1 MATVTGS
8 GLFDKLASA
17 FEFSFVPFA
26 CSSVSADT
34 LSDEGG
40 RIEDGLA
47 VWLQSEGE
55 LDSAAETCAAACSDA
70 FFRAARI
77 LLTSLLMLS
86 RAISRAATDEPTLA
100 TNSIINP

>member
-1 MATVTGS
+1 MATGTGS
-8 GLFDKLASA
+8 GWIGELAFA
-17 FEFSFVPFA
+17 FEFSLVPFA
-26 CSSVSADT
+26 CSSVSSNT
-34 LSDEGG
+34 LLDEGG
-40 RIEDGLA
+40 RIDDGLA

-86 RAISRAATDEPTLA
+86 RVISRAATEEPTLA
-100 TNSIINP
+100 NNSFINP